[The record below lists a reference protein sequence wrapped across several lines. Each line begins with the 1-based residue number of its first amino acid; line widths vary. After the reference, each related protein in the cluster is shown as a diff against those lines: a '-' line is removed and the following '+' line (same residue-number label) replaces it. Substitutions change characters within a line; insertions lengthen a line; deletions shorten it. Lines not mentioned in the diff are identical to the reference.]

1 MQVIDLETEQ
11 PTEKDFYFVIGKKN
25 TKAVLFWNGTEF
37 EKDNVAINYFENDRI
52 QWIKMKK

>member
-25 TKAVLFWNGTEF
+25 TKAVLYWNGEEF
-37 EKDNVAINYFENDRI
+37 ELDNVAHNYFTKDRI
-52 QWIKMKK
+52 QWVKMK